1 MTLLSYTSAA
11 PNPMYI
17 GLDDDTNALTQIFG
31 LSPQYFSTLEKKY
44 ILSNSIYCL
53 SNDCIPHHFNI
64 SNGIAKYVY

>member
-31 LSPQYFSTLEKKY
+31 LSPQYFSTLEKEIY
-44 ILSNSIYCL
+44 SIEQHL
-53 SNDCIPHHFNI
+53 LF
-64 SNGIAKYVY
+64 KQ